1 MDEWMEERWVDVESY
16 MLWCFDNCCYTG
28 TADTPCFN
36 KSVIGGTADIFS
48 GADNSFIIDISND
61 SFPKGHQVDISVS
74 LNHSRQFEIPKGYKI
89 LSQTFKISASEKLQ
103 KPVNLTLEHNAVIS
117 TEEEA
122 KSLVIL
128 HRSDKGKTEILN
140 GSTEPNCSFITI
152 QMTEFCQVAVAAPNG
167 IYTKY
172 LLSFYR
178 LQLKIHD
185 DNSNPYLNILTLI
198 SQSNTKHE
206 VLTL

>member
-1 MDEWMEERWVDVESY
+1 MTAN
-16 MLWCFDNCCYTG
+16 MLLCFHICCYTG

-36 KSVIGGTADIFS
+36 KSVIGRRADRFS

-61 SFPKGHQVDISVS
+61 SFPEGKQVNISVS

-89 LSQTFKISASEKLQ
+89 ISQTFKISASEKL
-103 KPVNLTLEHNAVIS
+103 KNPVNLTLEHNAVIT

-128 HRSDKGKTEILN
+128 HQNDKSKTEKLN
-140 GSTEPNCSFITI
+140 GSTKPNCSFITFK
-152 QMTEFCQVAVAAPNG
+152 MTEFCYVAVAAPNE

-198 SQSNTKHE
+198 SQSNTTHE

>member
-1 MDEWMEERWVDVESY
+1 
-16 MLWCFDNCCYTG
+16 MLLCFVNCCYTG
-28 TADTPCFN
+28 TADIPRFN
-36 KSVIGGTADIFS
+36 KTVIGGTASTILW
-48 GADNSFIIDISND
+48 ADNSFIIDILTD
-61 SFPKGHQVDISVS
+61 SFPKGHQVNISVS
-74 LNHSRQFEIPKGYKI
+74 LNHSPQFEIPKGYKI
-89 LSQTFKISASEKLQ
+89 LSQTFKISATEKLNNS
-103 KPVNLTLEHNAVIS
+103 VNLTLEHNAVIT

-128 HRSDKGKTEILN
+128 HQNDKSKTEKLN
-140 GSTEPNCSFITI
+140 GSTEPNCSVITFK
-152 QMTEFCQVAVAAPNG
+152 MTEFCYVAVAVPSE

-185 DNSNPYLNILTLI
+185 DISNPYMNILTLI
-198 SQSNTKHE
+198 SQSKITHE

>member
-1 MDEWMEERWVDVESY
+1 
-16 MLWCFDNCCYTG
+16 MLLCFVNCCYTG
-28 TADTPCFN
+28 TADIPRFN
-36 KSVIGGTADIFS
+36 KTVIGGTASTILW
-48 GADNSFIIDISND
+48 ADNSFIIDILTD
-61 SFPKGHQVDISVS
+61 SFPKGHQVNISVS
-74 LNHSRQFEIPKGYKI
+74 LNHSRQFKIPKGYKI
-89 LSQTFKISASEKLQ
+89 LSQTFKISASEKLNNS
-103 KPVNLTLEHNAVIS
+103 VNLTLEHNAVIS

-128 HRSDKGKTEILN
+128 HRNDKGKTEILN

-152 QMTEFCQVAVAAPNG
+152 QMTEFSHVAVAAPNE
-167 IYTKY
+167 INTKY
-172 LLSFYR
+172 LLSFYW

-198 SQSNTKHE
+198 SQSNTTHE

>member
-1 MDEWMEERWVDVESY
+1 MTAN
-16 MLWCFDNCCYTG
+16 MLLCFHICCYTG
-28 TADTPCFN
+28 TADTPRFN
-36 KSVIGGTADIFS
+36 KSVIGGRAKTILW
-48 GADNSFIIDISND
+48 ADNSFIIDISTD
-61 SFPKGHQVDISVS
+61 SFPKGQEVNISVS
-74 LNHSRQFEIPKGYKI
+74 VNHSRQFKIPSGYKI
-89 LSQTFKISASEKLQ
+89 ISQTFKISASEKLQ
-103 KPVNLTLEHNAVIS
+103 NPVNLTLEHNAVIT

-128 HRSDKGKTEILN
+128 HRNDEGKTEILN

-152 QMTEFCQVAVAAPNG
+152 QMIEFCDVAVASPNE
-167 IYTKY
+167 INTKY

-185 DNSNPYLNILTLI
+185 DISNPYLNIIILI
-198 SQSNTKHE
+198 SQSNTTHE

>member
-1 MDEWMEERWVDVESY
+1 MDKRMDGSLSNDDSY
-16 MLWCFDNCCYTG
+16 MLWCFNNFCYTG
-28 TADTPCFN
+28 TADIPCFN
-36 KSVIGGTADIFS
+36 KRVIGGTANTILW
-48 GADNSFIIDISND
+48 ADNSFLMDISND
-61 SFPKGHQVDISVS
+61 SFLKGHQVNISVS
-74 LNHSRQFEIPKGYKI
+74 LNHSPQFEIPKGYKI
-89 LSQTFKISASEKLQ
+89 LSQTFKISASEKLNNS
-103 KPVNLTLEHNAVIS
+103 VNLTLEHNAVIT
-117 TEEEA
+117 TEEKA

-128 HRSDKGKTEILN
+128 HRNDEGTTEMLN

-152 QMTEFCQVAVAAPNG
+152 QMTEFCHVAVAAPNE
-167 IYTKY
+167 INTKY

-198 SQSNTKHE
+198 SQSNTTHE